1 MHEYPFNIVE
11 HDYFVE
17 FIKSLHPS
25 FPIKSCVT
33 IRKDIM
39 NIYLEQKDKL
49 CAKLKH
55 GKGQFSATMDMWT
68 SCQNKSYMCVTIHWV
83 DEECHMHKRIIGFFH
98 VEGRHTG
105 QKLSQT
111 FSEVM
116 VKWYL
121 EKKLFSLTLDN
132 ASANVVAVKDIIAD
146 LKDSNGNM
154 GCDGI
159 FFHVRCACHILNPV
173 ARDGLSVIGRIIDKV
188 KSIVLVVKG
197 PPLQWEELMK
207 CAIECGLDTTKGL
220 SLDVS
225 TRWNSTYLML
235 RGALYYKHA
244 FLRLKSSYRRRS
256 ILISFVVTIFNIC
269 ITFVVIIANICQ
281 SDTCVV
287 GMIIYVQVIMSGAML
302 DPFSV
307 LEEIL

>member
-1 MHEYPFNIVE
+1 
-11 HDYFVE
+11 
-17 FIKSLHPS
+17 
-25 FPIKSCVT
+25 
-33 IRKDIM
+33 
-39 NIYLEQKDKL
+39 
-49 CAKLKH
+49 
-55 GKGQFSATMDMWT
+55 
-68 SCQNKSYMCVTIHWV
+68 
-83 DEECHMHKRIIGFFH
+83 
-98 VEGRHTG
+98 
-105 QKLSQT
+105 
-111 FSEVM
+111 
-116 VKWYL
+116 
-121 EKKLFSLTLDN
+121 
-132 ASANVVAVKDIIAD
+132 
-146 LKDSNGNM
+146 
-154 GCDGI
+154 
-159 FFHVRCACHILNPV
+159 
-173 ARDGLSVIGRIIDKV
+173 
-188 KSIVLVVKG
+188 VLVVKG
-197 PPLQWEELMK
+197 SPLQWEELMK
-207 CAIECGLDTTKGL
+207 CAVECGLDTTKGL